1 MIRRINKKT
10 KLIRTSIRSQISR
23 KTARTFSDIK
33 RIGQIRK
40 NCTHLKNIQNIL
52 IEVSRVS
59 KSLNEA
65 IIPIDE
71 KMFIRDSLPL
81 EKKKK
86 KTLYLEKSSESDQL
100 TNSIGNVQIQTLDP
114 DEWPARLKASETTR
128 NPLIKDNPELRNNHE
143 SICKPLPFPQI
154 GYNVAPPISNQPK
167 EQMDESQTLW
177 NQLSSMLQ
185 TTSAFDH
192 FKQISNK
199 QQERINTQQ
208 LKLLQTETIF
218 SKLESVVVNFINEQN
233 EKKKNALEIQLMM
246 KLFFDKRSKQ

>member
-1 MIRRINKKT
+1 MKLLFPLT
-10 KLIRTSIRSQISR
+10 KRCL
-23 KTARTFSDIK
+23 
-33 RIGQIRK
+33 
-40 NCTHLKNIQNIL
+40 
-52 IEVSRVS
+52 
-59 KSLNEA
+59 
-65 IIPIDE
+65 
-71 KMFIRDSLPL
+71 L
-81 EKKKK
+81 ETVFLQKKKK

-114 DEWPARLKASETTR
+114 DEWPARLEAQNALKASETTR

-218 SKLESVVVNFINEQN
+218 SKLESVVVNFINEPN

-246 KLFFDKRSKQ
+246 KLIFDKRSKQ

>member
-1 MIRRINKKT
+1 MKLLFPLT
-10 KLIRTSIRSQISR
+10 KRCL
-23 KTARTFSDIK
+23 
-33 RIGQIRK
+33 
-40 NCTHLKNIQNIL
+40 
-52 IEVSRVS
+52 
-59 KSLNEA
+59 
-65 IIPIDE
+65 
-71 KMFIRDSLPL
+71 L
-81 EKKKK
+81 ETVFYKKKKK
-86 KTLYLEKSSESDQL
+86 KTIYLEKSSESDQL

-114 DEWPARLKASETTR
+114 DEWPARLEAQNALKASETTR